1 MLNIALRAKRTAKS
15 SSGQEQ
21 TGVISSDTGR
31 ISHPMLRGFGIA
43 FGTGA
48 FLAVAFFFIA
58 GTLYTVTGL
67 GSFLIS
73 SYVPVVILLNLAI
86 ILYYRRTHLLGL
98 KRYVG
103 GVVIGV
109 ALELVLAYF
118 GFLLLLMAIVLGGP

>member
-1 MLNIALRAKRTAKS
+1 
-15 SSGQEQ
+15 
-21 TGVISSDTGR
+21 
-31 ISHPMLRGFGIA
+31 MLRGFGIA